1 MKASKEFNKVMN
13 VNGALLSQDLIDK
26 IKELQKSSGVT
37 DILQEIDD
45 ITCDLSDI
53 SLNDP
58 DATASKYLAII
69 LALRSYRQLFA
80 LLIAA

>member
-13 VNGALLSQDLIDK
+13 VNGALLSLDLIDK

-69 LALRSYRQLFA
+69 QALRSYRQLFA